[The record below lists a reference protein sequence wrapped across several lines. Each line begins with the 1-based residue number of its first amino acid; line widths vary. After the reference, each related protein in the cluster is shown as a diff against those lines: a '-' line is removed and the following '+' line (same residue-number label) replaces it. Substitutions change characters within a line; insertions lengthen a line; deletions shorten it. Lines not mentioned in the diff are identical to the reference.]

1 MVDQEGWGW
10 RNERPSAVLKS
21 QQKWGWISSHPTNW
35 AELLLDTRTNEAQG
49 SGDAAAGQA
58 QQPPARVDPRLKNNV
73 LVLAHLASYSGM
85 GRARVECVAN
95 CVCESSTLDGHWEQ
109 KVSLMAMHS
118 VLVSCS
124 CRRARAID
132 FGMCVCCA

>member
-1 MVDQEGWGW
+1 MVAKQNFKFV
-10 RNERPSAVLKS
+10 NERPDAKVKA
-21 QQKWGWISSHPTNW
+21 QQKWGGIGPEVGAW
-35 AELLLDTRTNEAQG
+35 AELLLDTRTNAHVG
-49 SGDAAAGQA
+49 SSAGEE
-58 QQPPARVDPRLKNNV
+58 PPRNLMF
-73 LVLAHLASYSGM
+73 LAHLASYSGM